1 MENLDLLV
9 NELRKYESETQWF
22 EFKHN
27 NYDSVMIGRDISA
40 LANGAALME
49 KSYAYMVW
57 GVDDKTHD
65 IVGTSINQYNL
76 KVGNQEI
83 ESWLRTMLSKNA
95 EFEFQNIKM
104 KDSNGKYKDIV
115 VLIIYKA
122 SNQTVMFKKD
132 DYIRV
137 GSYTK
142 LLNDEPAMKG
152 VLWDKLRMEKF
163 ETAIAKKDL
172 TSEDALE
179 YIDFAKYFELK
190 KETMPSSLNNVL
202 HFMIE
207 EGIVIKQD
215 NGLYSIT
222 NLGAILF
229 ARNISNFPRVARK
242 AIRVVKYQGNDRL
255 AIQKEYVGG
264 KGYALGFNGLMDVIS
279 ALLPSKEVFEG
290 AFRKTVNVYPTIA
303 LREAIANALIH
314 QDFSLTGTGPLIEI
328 FDSRI
333 EVTNPG
339 TPLVDVR
346 RIIDNPPKSRNEKLA
361 DLMRRLKMCEEL
373 GSGWDRIAIS
383 CEQNLLPAPKI
394 ALYEE
399 NTKVTLY
406 AQIPFTNIAQ
416 EDKIWACYLHA
427 CVKYVAGECVTNKTV
442 RERFGLEES
451 SSASASRLI
460 KDTIAVNLI
469 KPLDA
474 TTAPRYMKY
483 IPYWA

>member
-27 NYDSVMIGRDISA
+27 NYDPDMIGKDISA
-40 LANGAALME
+40 LANGAALTE
-49 KSYAYMVW
+49 KTNAYMVW

-65 IVGTSINQYNL
+65 VVGTSINQYNL
-76 KVGNQEI
+76 KVGKQEI

-95 EFEFQNIKM
+95 EFEFQNIQM
-104 KDSNGKYKDIV
+104 KDSNGEYKDIV

-142 LLNDEPAMKG
+142 LLNDEPAIKG
-152 VLWDKLRMEKF
+152 MLWDKLRMEKF

-172 TSEDALE
+172 TPEATLE

-190 KETMPSSLNNVL
+190 KETIPSSLNNIL

-207 EGIVIKQD
+207 EGIVLRQD

-255 AIQKEYVGG
+255 EIQKEFVGG

-290 AFRKTVNVYPTIA
+290 ALRKTVK
-303 LREAIANALIH
+303 
-314 QDFSLTGTGPLIEI
+314 F
-328 FDSRI
+328 
-333 EVTNPG
+333 
-339 TPLVDVR
+339 
-346 RIIDNPPKSRNEKLA
+346 
-361 DLMRRLKMCEEL
+361 
-373 GSGWDRIAIS
+373 
-383 CEQNLLPAPKI
+383 
-394 ALYEE
+394 
-399 NTKVTLY
+399 
-406 AQIPFTNIAQ
+406 IP
-416 EDKIWACYLHA
+416 
-427 CVKYVAGECVTNKTV
+427 
-442 RERFGLEES
+442 S
-451 SSASASRLI
+451 
-460 KDTIAVNLI
+460 
-469 KPLDA
+469 
-474 TTAPRYMKY
+474 
-483 IPYWA
+483 